1 MELIKTKEAV
11 NKLRK
16 DLSDTQFMKKCKEQ
30 LNYLQSHHGVKKAE
44 LFVYKNLKATDFKRE
59 WIEVLSK
66 IAAGTIKLGTQQL
79 SPFDRCLA
87 RIQLLFRNSALTA
100 KAEAAIAAKKAEFV
114 KEEIDIKAEIASG
127 DLTVYGKKKDAKRT
141 RKKTKRKCCTQKKK
155 LHKPRVPAM
164 INRRVKLPGKHFN
177 SPAFAWFVGIIRK
190 GTKANSVRK
199 KRFWDVAF
207 SDGIWSLTTE
217 ELVPALLPVGDAS
230 SIADI
235 ASSAD
240 ELAEELITDLAD
252 DTDDESDGDSK
263 EDDVVDDDHEP
274 AELSGSASD

>member
-1 MELIKTKEAV
+1 M
-11 NKLRK
+11 
-16 DLSDTQFMKKCKEQ
+16 
-30 LNYLQSHHGVKKAE
+30 
-44 LFVYKNLKATDFKRE
+44 
-59 WIEVLSK
+59 
-66 IAAGTIKLGTQQL
+66 
-79 SPFDRCLA
+79 
-87 RIQLLFRNSALTA
+87 
-100 KAEAAIAAKKAEFV
+100 
-114 KEEIDIKAEIASG
+114 
-127 DLTVYGKKKDAKRT
+127 
-141 RKKTKRKCCTQKKK
+141 
-155 LHKPRVPAM
+155 
-164 INRRVKLPGKHFN
+164 
-177 SPAFAWFVGIIRK
+177 GIIRK

-199 KRFWDVAF
+199 KGFWDVAF

-263 EDDVVDDDHEP
+263 EDDVVGDNHEH